1 MAINAKNEKA
11 SDTLAF
17 CCNSFEVQP

>member
-17 CCNSFEVQP
+17 CCSSFEVQP